1 MAQRIQGRVLTRGV
15 EMQMGLRKNR
25 NRQLE
30 WLRDALGPQVRLCP
44 SVFFSHAEQVRLRDR
59 AQNHPPHTPPGPQM
73 GAPAPRREA
82 FPLLGNR
89 QAHRIWERD
98 YE

>member
-1 MAQRIQGRVLTRGV
+1 
-15 EMQMGLRKNR
+15 MQMGLRKNR

-59 AQNHPPHTPPGPQM
+59 AQNHPPHTP
-73 GAPAPRREA
+73 GASDARPCSPERG
-82 FPLLGNR
+82 LSTLG
-89 QAHRIWERD
+89 
-98 YE
+98 